1 MIEIQHINQNTVL
14 GILNLNLFNLK
25 FNILEKRTL
34 EKEGI
39 KHLLGQLNVNYTNL
53 RYNHN
58 NKPFLQ
64 NDDRHLSISHS
75 HNYLAIIINTKH
87 QTGIDIELIRL
98 KILNIKHKFCN
109 QNELNYANNN
119 IEMLTCIWSA
129 KETVYKIN
137 GVKGVSFS
145 EQIKVNPFSINQ
157 PTILASVLLN
167 NNWLTFNLALQK
179 IENYYLTYLLNEI

>member
-64 NDDRHLSISHS
+64 NDYRHLSISHS

-87 QTGIDIELIRL
+87 QTGIDIELIRP